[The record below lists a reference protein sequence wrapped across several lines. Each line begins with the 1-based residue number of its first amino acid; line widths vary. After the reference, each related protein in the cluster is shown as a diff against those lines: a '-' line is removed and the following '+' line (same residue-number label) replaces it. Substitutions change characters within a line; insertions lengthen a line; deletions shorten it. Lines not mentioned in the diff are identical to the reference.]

1 MKMYIVHVR
10 HTSSRHTL
18 NLFTH
23 YIQCVSTVPWRNA
36 PVDKKK
42 YIYKIDKHMY
52 GSAKGSDTGQKQNI
66 IEGKTVFKPVSDT
79 FTSNVRIWDVDL
91 HHKTKN
97 SELT

>member
-1 MKMYIVHVR
+1 
-10 HTSSRHTL
+10 
-18 NLFTH
+18 
-23 YIQCVSTVPWRNA
+23 
-36 PVDKKK
+36 
-42 YIYKIDKHMY
+42 MY